1 MMQHLPLHP
10 FRFLVSSIIERIV
23 LFLQRLPDLFETRV
37 RGSKSKMEC
46 LASMHE
52 ITNLYEMTSM
62 LESPENEVIEGR

>member
-10 FRFLVSSIIERIV
+10 VRFVVSSVIKRIS

-37 RGSKSKMEC
+37 RSSKRNMEG
-46 LASMHE
+46 LTSMHE